1 MELKL
6 AQQLQEQGYTPGGTP
21 LRPGASSVETSPIG
35 RNANTSANVS
45 ASASANTS
53 VNADAEVDADVGSS
67 TDAAV
72 AVGPPSSSPRP
83 RERRPSTE
91 KRDLVQGLSMALG
104 HALREE
110 QEQRQREM
118 ASVLSESVSHAYTLD
133 MLKLNRTDFLF

>member
-21 LRPGASSVETSPIG
+21 LRAGASSVETSPIG
-35 RNANTSANVS
+35 RNANTSAN
-45 ASASANTS
+45 ASANTS
-53 VNADAEVDADVGSS
+53 VNANAEVDADVGSS